1 LKKLAGAVFLLSVT
15 AVGALAQPMMPPD
28 AVVAA
33 DQRGAIGAEMQPV
46 RVETRMPGTTR
57 EQIQAFRVALRARL
71 AALHH

>member
-1 LKKLAGAVFLLSVT
+1 MLLSVT
-15 AVGALAQPMMPPD
+15 AIGALAQPVMPAD
-28 AVVAA
+28 GVVT
-33 DQRGAIGAEMQPV
+33 DQRVVGGAEIQPV